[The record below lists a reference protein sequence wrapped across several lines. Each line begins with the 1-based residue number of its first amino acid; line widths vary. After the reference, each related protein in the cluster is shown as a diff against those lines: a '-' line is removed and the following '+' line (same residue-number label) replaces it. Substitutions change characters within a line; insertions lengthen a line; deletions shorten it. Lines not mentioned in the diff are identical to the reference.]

1 MLRWC
6 RRPIILLYS
15 TYCLAEFAE
24 GIPWLVVCGL
34 GIGQDIDNFHQLQTS
49 VTFLMEEHNFAP

>member
-6 RRPIILLYS
+6 RQPIILLYNA
-15 TYCLAEFAE
+15 YWPVEFAE
-24 GIPWLVVCGL
+24 DVLWLIVCSL
-34 GIGQDIDNFHQLQTS
+34 GIGQDIDTFHQLQTS